1 MECQQ
6 LFFVLFALSDRRDG
20 LATHRRLWY
29 NIIEVMVVHMTDL
42 IEKKKRGE
50 PLSEVEIQYI
60 VKGYTAGEIPD
71 YQMSA
76 LMMAILFR
84 GMTVSETT
92 ALTLAMAHSGDMVD
106 LSALGAHTADK
117 HSTGGVGDKTSLVL
131 CPMAAACGAKMAKM
145 SGRGLG
151 HTGGTIDKLE
161 SFPGFSTAMSPERFL
176 EIADTVGFVI
186 AGQTANLAP
195 ADKKMYALRD
205 VTATVNSIPLI
216 VSSIMSKKLASGAR
230 TIVLD
235 VKTGSG
241 AFMETEEDAFT
252 LAREMVN
259 VGKEA
264 GRSMAA
270 VVTDMDQP
278 LGYAVGNALEV
289 KEAIAVLS
297 GADVPDLRELC
308 MVLGTHILVRSGL
321 ALDEAEARAALTRS
335 IESGAALRKLADMV
349 SAQGGDSAAVYDPS
363 LLPAAPVK
371 RSVKTPRGGYITAMD
386 ARGIGLVSMHL
397 GGGRATKEDVID
409 LSVGVVLR
417 AKVGAHLA
425 AGEEVAVIHAADEAS
440 AIRAEDELLSCYTF
454 ADTPVKRPPFIRG
467 VVT

>member
-1 MECQQ
+1 M
-6 LFFVLFALSDRRDG
+6 
-20 LATHRRLWY
+20 
-29 NIIEVMVVHMTDL
+29 HMTDL
-42 IEKKKRGE
+42 IEKKKQGLE
-50 PLSEVEIQYI
+50 LTEEEIRFI
-60 VKGYTAGEIPD
+60 VNGYTAGDIPD

-84 GMTVSETT
+84 GMTIPETT
-92 ALTLAMAHSGDMVD
+92 ALTMAMAHSGDMVD
-106 LSALGAHTADK
+106 LSALGAFTADK

-131 CPMAAACGAKMAKM
+131 CPMVAACGAKMAKM

-161 SFPGFSTAMSPERFL
+161 SFPGFSTSMSPERFL
-176 EIADTVGFVI
+176 EIAGTVGFVI

-216 VSSIMSKKLASGAR
+216 VSSIMSKKLASGAK

-241 AFMETEEDAFT
+241 AFMEKEKDAFT
-252 LAREMVN
+252 LAREMVD
-259 VGKEA
+259 VGKQA
-264 GRSMAA
+264 GRNMAA

-278 LGYAVGNALEV
+278 LGFAVGNALEV
-289 KEAIAVLS
+289 KEAIAVLR
-297 GADVPDLRELC
+297 GENVPDLKELC
-308 MVLGTHILVRSGL
+308 MVLGSNILVRSGL
-321 ALDEAEARAALTRS
+321 AADEAEARARLEES

-349 SAQGGDSAAVYDPS
+349 TAQGGDASAVYDVS
-363 LLPAAPVK
+363 LLPAAPVQ
-371 RSVKTPRGGYITAMD
+371 RRVKAPRDGYISAME
-386 ARGIGLVSMHL
+386 AKNIGLVSMHL

-409 LSVGVVLR
+409 LCVGVVLA
-417 AKVGAHLA
+417 AKVGDRLR
-425 AGEEVAVIHAADEAS
+425 AGDELAVIHAADGKAAEEA
-440 AIRAEDELLSCYTF
+440 EKELLECYTF
-454 ADTPVKRPPFIRG
+454 SDRKPRRRPFIRG